1 MVDNQKTSMAIAYG
15 LVFILLLIVMRNAV
29 GGLLSSIPILLTILI
44 NFAIMALWGIPLD
57 FVTMMIA
64 SLVIGIGVDYTIH
77 FTESFR
83 RELGRSESPVAA
95 LERVLA
101 TTGRAVIVNAASVA
115 AGFLVLLA
123 CQVIPLRQ
131 FGVLVA
137 VTMAASSLAALV
149 ILPAIYF
156 TFRPKFIFSRG
167 PQPPTSKKEK
177 K

>member
-1 MVDNQKTSMAIAYG
+1 
-15 LVFILLLIVMRNAV
+15 
-29 GGLLSSIPILLTILI
+29 
-44 NFAIMALWGIPLD
+44 MALWGIPLD

-101 TTGRAVIVNAASVA
+101 TTGRAVIINAASVA

-123 CQVIPLRQ
+123 SEIIPLRQ

-137 VTMAASSLAALV
+137 VTMAVSSLAALV

-156 TFRPKFIFSRG
+156 TFKPKFIFSRG
-167 PQPPTSKKEK
+167 LQPPASKKEK